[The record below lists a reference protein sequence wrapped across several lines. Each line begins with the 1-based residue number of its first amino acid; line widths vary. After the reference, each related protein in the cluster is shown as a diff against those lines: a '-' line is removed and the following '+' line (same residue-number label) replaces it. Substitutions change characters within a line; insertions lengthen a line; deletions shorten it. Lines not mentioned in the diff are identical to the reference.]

1 MDEVFSSDGILWIV
15 RVAWYRGDIARK
27 GTGFNFF
34 RGNFFFRVCVLNNTL
49 LLYALKQRV
58 RRSIVGKLL
67 VSIFLA
73 IIIYSS
79 TPILNAHTRI
89 LPRQPWNWSDRTKR
103 VIIALDNHYDLTYA
117 DKRKGIVMLHRCRH
131 LFSRFFPFF
140 IKQSRYEYGEF
151 SYENGME
158 SVSTRKFLLIN
169 TRSQIHLI
177 ERRYTII
184 ISRGECWQF
193 ALASAR

>member
-27 GTGFNFF
+27 RTGFNFF

-103 VIIALDNHYDLTYA
+103 VIIALDNHCDLTYA
-117 DKRKGIVMLHRCRH
+117 DKRKGIVILHSVDTCSH
-131 LFSRFFPFF
+131 DFSLFLSSNRDTNMENFRTKMEWKVSRQGNF
-140 IKQSRYEYGEF
+140 
-151 SYENGME
+151 
-158 SVSTRKFLLIN
+158 
-169 TRSQIHLI
+169 
-177 ERRYTII
+177 
-184 ISRGECWQF
+184 C
-193 ALASAR
+193 

>member
-103 VIIALDNHYDLTYA
+103 VIIALDNHCDLTYA
-117 DKRKGIVMLHRCRH
+117 DKRKGIVMLYSVDTCSHDFS
-131 LFSRFFPFF
+131 LFLSSNRDTNMENFRTKMEWKVSRQGNF
-140 IKQSRYEYGEF
+140 
-151 SYENGME
+151 
-158 SVSTRKFLLIN
+158 
-169 TRSQIHLI
+169 
-177 ERRYTII
+177 
-184 ISRGECWQF
+184 C
-193 ALASAR
+193 